1 LAAHPHRI
9 DCLSSS
15 GSTKTP
21 NHNDDKKG
29 VPVQTTLSKLAALL
43 CLALALICGPALAQ
57 EAAEAQ
63 GQHGTTTIL
72 SFDTMIGNPGSSD
85 PANVIRG
92 LNGAGGAWSILRS
105 VHGVLR
111 SNGQL
116 IVIVSGLVV
125 TEGAENPV
133 PQLRAALSCQDPTD
147 PTQGQ
152 LFFTGLVPATT
163 GKEAG
168 NASIIGRVQ
177 LPATCFAPLILITS
191 PPSATAPDG
200 VWFAVTGF

>member
-1 LAAHPHRI
+1 M
-9 DCLSSS
+9 
-15 GSTKTP
+15 
-21 NHNDDKKG
+21 
-29 VPVQTTLSKLAALL
+29 QTTFSKLGALL
-43 CLALALICGPALAQ
+43 FLALALLCRTAALADDAPAVP
-57 EAAEAQ
+57 EL
-63 GQHGTTTIL
+63 HGSTTIL

-92 LNGAGGAWSILRS
+92 LNGAGSPWSILRS

-116 IVIVSGLVV
+116 IVVVSGLVV
-125 TEGAENPV
+125 TAGTENPV
-133 PQLRAALSCQDPTD
+133 PQFRAALSCQDPTD

-152 LFFTGLVPATT
+152 LFFTDLVKATT
-163 GKEAG
+163 GKDAG
-168 NASIIGRVQ
+168 DATIIGRLK

-200 VWFAVTGF
+200 AWFAVTGF